1 MIKISTVNNEQ
12 IIMQKITFL
21 YLFHLGVSFQEVD
34 GQHFGIIF
42 GIGPI
47 ELNFT
52 VRLWNGTSK

>member
-1 MIKISTVNNEQ
+1 MIRINTVNNEQ
-12 IIMQKITFL
+12 IIMKKITFL
-21 YLFHLGVSFQEVD
+21 YLFHFGVSFQEVD
-34 GQHFGIIF
+34 GQHFGLIF